1 MHPNVKALIEREYA
15 AQKSQEWL
23 TLRGKMLTASDAAT
37 AIGKNKYETPD
48 GLLLKKCGL
57 GEKFT
62 GNEATRHGER
72 LEPVAIKMFEEK
84 YNEIVHEIGLVP
96 HPKYNWLGGS
106 PDGVTESGCLLEIKC
121 PMMRRIEPGQVPENY
136 FPQIQLCM
144 EIMDLE
150 SCFFVQYAPYEI
162 TFPKPEVFDVT
173 IVPRDRE
180 WFKKYFPVMDEFW
193 KKVLY
198 FRGHLD
204 ELPKPKEKVKRKKKE
219 LELDLEAEVCEIEV
233 RIGEDYYDD
242 VD

>member
-1 MHPNVKALIEREYA
+1 
-15 AQKSQEWL
+15 
-23 TLRGKMLTASDAAT
+23 
-37 AIGKNKYETPD
+37 
-48 GLLLKKCGL
+48 
-57 GEKFT
+57 
-62 GNEATRHGER
+62 
-72 LEPVAIKMFEEK
+72 MFEEK

-96 HPKYNWLGGS
+96 HPTYNWLGGS

-121 PMMRRIEPGQVPENY
+121 PMMRTIEPGQVPENY

-144 EIMDLE
+144 EIMELE

-180 WFKKYFPVMDEFW
+180 WFKKYLPVMDEFW

-198 FRGHLD
+198 FREHLD

-219 LELDLEAEVCEIEV
+219 PAPVVYEFETLTDEEYY
-233 RIGEDYYDD
+233 EDDP
-242 VD
+242 